1 MHEQRSSVGT
11 FLRAA
16 AAGLES
22 DIDRFGDLLFRND
35 GHAGR
40 VRMLTYAGYR
50 NAHELRVSG
59 RVVRY
64 REPLDAG
71 DGTVSRLRTM
81 LAIYNSEEVPGVCV
95 RCDAFGGT
103 AETRSDEEGYFSFA
117 LPIDQPLPDATI
129 WESAT
134 LSTPELEAQSPSI
147 EVPVMAPAADDHWGV
162 ISDIDDTIIETGAT
176 NFVKNWRRVLVDQP
190 DDRLAV
196 PGAAKLYQMIA
207 HDHQAPVRPFF
218 YVSSSPWNL
227 YGFIAEFMELNGIP
241 HGPMF
246 LTDYG
251 IDGDKLLKVAH
262 GTHKLTAIEAILL
275 FYPQL
280 RFLLIGDNGQHD
292 VEIYARAVQ
301 EFPGRVAAVF
311 IRDVEGSCRQ
321 GAPATL
327 LNGIEANGIPVYCGA
342 GFNDALTAAN
352 ELEMDRPLEAAK
364 AISAKNLRQCGNA
377 RHDDVV

>member
-1 MHEQRSSVGT
+1 MNEQLSLTGT

-22 DIDRFGDLLFRND
+22 DIDRFEDLLFKND
-35 GHAGR
+35 DLAGK
-40 VRMLTYAGYR
+40 VRLLSYAGYR
-50 NAHELRVSG
+50 NAHELCVSG

-71 DGTVSRLRTM
+71 EGTLSRLRAM
-81 LAIYNSEEVPGVCV
+81 MAIYNSEEVPGVCV
-95 RCDAFGGT
+95 RCHACGGT

-117 LPIDQPLPDATI
+117 LPIDKPLPDATS

-134 LSTPELEAQSPSI
+134 LWTPEQEAQSASI
-147 EVPVMAPAADDHWGV
+147 RVPIMAPAADDHWGV

-207 HDHQAPVRPFF
+207 HDHQEPVRPFF

-227 YGFIAEFMELNGIP
+227 YGFIAEFMGLNGIP

-251 IDGDKLLKVAH
+251 IDRDKLLKVAH
-262 GTHKLTAIEAILL
+262 GTHKLAAIEAILS

-292 VEIYARAVQ
+292 VEIYVRAVQ
-301 EFPGRVAAVF
+301 DFPGRVAAVF
-311 IRDVEGSCRQ
+311 IRDVEGSCKQ
-321 GAPATL
+321 GTKAGL
-327 LNGIEANGIPVYCGA
+327 LNGIEADGIPVYCGA
-342 GFNDALTAAN
+342 GFNDALTAAK
-352 ELEMDRPLEAAK
+352 ELELDRPLEAAK
-364 AISAKNLRQCGNA
+364 AISAKDLRP
-377 RHDDVV
+377 